1 MPKVSIVAKNYAK
14 ALFNSAKKHSVL
26 ESVFKE
32 LESFRDNF
40 NNSFANELKN
50 PVISRQDIEKI
61 MTEIS
66 QQFNFSKIT
75 TEFFVTLSKNHRLNL
90 FPEIYQEFNRLIKN
104 QSKIISAELISAEKM
119 IDEQIE
125 QIKSII
131 SKKYPDKTIEII
143 EKINKN
149 LIGGFQIKIDSV
161 IIDASTKNEI
171 SLINEKLLK
180 TLN

>member
-1 MPKVSIVAKNYAK
+1 M
-14 ALFNSAKKHSVL
+14 
-26 ESVFKE
+26 E
-32 LESFRDNF
+32 
-40 NNSFANELKN
+40 NNENL
-50 PVISRQDIEKI
+50 
-61 MTEIS
+61 MHY
-66 QQFNFSKIT
+66 
-75 TEFFVTLSKNHRLNL
+75 LNHRLNL

-171 SLINEKLLK
+171 SLINEKIIK